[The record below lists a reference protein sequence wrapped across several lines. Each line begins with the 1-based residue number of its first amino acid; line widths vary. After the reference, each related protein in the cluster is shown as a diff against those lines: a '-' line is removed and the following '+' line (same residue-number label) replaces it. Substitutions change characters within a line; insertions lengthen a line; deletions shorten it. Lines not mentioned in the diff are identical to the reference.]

1 MSIAP
6 RRVGLLALVA
16 LLPAAAFTV
25 MKSEW
30 IVVVALV
37 NVILITGSL
46 AVALSP
52 TEHANANGV

>member
-30 IVVVALV
+30 IVVVALI

>member
-37 NVILITGSL
+37 NVLLITGSL